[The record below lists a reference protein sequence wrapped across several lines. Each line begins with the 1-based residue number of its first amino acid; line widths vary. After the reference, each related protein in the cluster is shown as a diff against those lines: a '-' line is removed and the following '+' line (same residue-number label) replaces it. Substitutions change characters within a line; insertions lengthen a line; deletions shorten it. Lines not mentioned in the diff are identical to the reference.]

1 MVVHLVVLLV
11 FSDLQRYIIEN
22 GEWRGTAPSDDQASN
37 LSPTHCIRLTLKYYV
52 DVIDIAYIA
61 CHHFSGISCCQ
72 VIDLPWFVKEADRN
86 WGSLL
91 SMPQFPRPKSNFIWT
106 HMKSYEM
113 LKHFEALRLLGLRN
127 PMQFM
132 QHFFS
137 VLPGTSIHVCAKP
150 SACLS
155 VVKLKPQ
162 SARSC
167 ATGSAYHLLACLPP
181 SCF

>member
-1 MVVHLVVLLV
+1 M
-11 FSDLQRYIIEN
+11 EN
-22 GEWRGTAPSDDQASN
+22 GEA
-37 LSPTHCIRLTLKYYV
+37 LLRLTIRRV
-52 DVIDIAYIA
+52 TWARHIAYVWRWSTTLMSSTLHTLHVI
-61 CHHFSGISCCQ
+61 ISQ
-72 VIDLPWFVKEADRN
+72 EFLAARSLIFLGLSRKQTGTGVI
-86 WGSLL
+86 SLVCL
-91 SMPQFPRPKSNFIWT
+91 GFQGQNQTSYWT

>member
-1 MVVHLVVLLV
+1 M
-11 FSDLQRYIIEN
+11 EN
-22 GEWRGTAPSDDQASN
+22 GEA
-37 LSPTHCIRLTLKYYV
+37 LLRLTIRRV
-52 DVIDIAYIA
+52 PWARHIAYVWRWSTTLMSSTLHTLHVII
-61 CHHFSGISCCQ
+61 SPVSSLQSSCCQ

-86 WGSLL
+86 WGNLL

-181 SCF
+181 SCC